1 MPPRNW
7 SSKDP
12 MKGSWWLINCCNIS
26 WKKPGI
32 QGIVVGN
39 GISEPSTVSN
49 TFSNNSSLQP
59 TGHQTTISPQA
70 MLARLMQ
77 LLKRQHDRC
86 FRNLQKGCR
95 IPKNGRF
102 FSRQESL
109 KLRAS
114 AHENRSFSPKKE
126 ISSSSNRQF
135 SGAKW
140 WIYLSDRIPVTTRMT
155 WHFLAWKSQPKPL
168 FGREIQDT

>member
-1 MPPRNW
+1 MTHLEKPWPNTLESFCW
-7 SSKDP
+7 WQPEIPCEKTSWGE
-12 MKGSWWLINCCNIS
+12 GSWNPIIS
-26 WKKPGI
+26 R
-32 QGIVVGN
+32 VVGN

-49 TFSNNSSLQP
+49 TFSNNSSLQS

-95 IPKNGRF
+95 IPKNRRS

-135 SGAKW
+135 SGAKC
-140 WIYLSDRIPVTTRMT
+140 
-155 WHFLAWKSQPKPL
+155 
-168 FGREIQDT
+168 